1 MANVVAFDDVRANRT
16 ERVVDGNKFAWRT
29 NFMQPEADDRVSP
42 QAFLAECSGERVLR
56 THFHDHDQFQIFVS
70 GGGTNAKHPIA
81 PFQVHFAR
89 KHTPYGPIT
98 ANEAGCGFLTLR
110 AQRDPGAQFLPEN
123 LDKLKGI
130 TGRQPWQHSE
140 NVVFPNAI
148 GAIAVQ
154 PIDAIRDD
162 RGLAAHAISV
172 KPNAE
177 ASAPDPSDSNGQYI
191 VVLGGSLL
199 YQGKEH
205 KATTIVWVKPD
216 EGAFRLAAGAE
227 GLEAVALH
235 FPKPELPITV
245 TNPSPADAD
254 IDADGEYKVW
264 HCVLC
269 AFVYD
274 EAAGLPEEG
283 IAAGT
288 RWKDVPET
296 WGCPDCSAKK
306 ADFDMVEF

>member
-29 NFMQPEADDRVSP
+29 NFMQPEAEDRVSP
-42 QAFLAECSGERVLR
+42 QAFLAECSGDRVLR

-81 PFQVHFAR
+81 PFQVHFSR
-89 KHTPYGPIT
+89 KHTPYGPII

-130 TGRQPWQHSE
+130 SGRQPWQHSE
-140 NVVFPNAI
+140 NVVFPKAT

-177 ASAPDPSDSNGQYI
+177 ASAPDPSDSNGQ
-191 VVLGGSLL
+191 VHRRARRQPPLPGQGAQGDHDRLGEAGRRCFQTGCRRRRARS
-199 YQGKEH
+199 G
-205 KATTIVWVKPD
+205 
-216 EGAFRLAAGAE
+216 RAA
-227 GLEAVALH
+227 

-245 TNPSPADAD
+245 TNPSLADAD